1 MSKGFIT
8 LGIDTEQD
16 KIKYS
21 HALALSIKQSDP
33 KSKFCLVVDKDYSD
47 KVPTEYH
54 EAFDFIVELPFG
66 NTA

>member
-21 HALALSIKQSDP
+21 HALALSIKHSDP
-33 KSKFCLVVDKDYSD
+33 KSKFCL
-47 KVPTEYH
+47 KV
-54 EAFDFIVELPFG
+54 LLLKLLL
-66 NTA
+66 